1 MASLAEIRA
10 KLQAAN
16 NNQSNG
22 GSNGEPSVIY
32 PHWNI
37 ADGSE
42 ATIRFLPDADTTNDF
57 FWVEKQMIRL
67 PFAGIKGE
75 ADSRPTIVQ
84 VPCIEMYDAKAYC
97 PILTEVR
104 TWFKDKSLEE
114 TARKY
119 WKKRTFLAQGFVV
132 EDGLKEEN
140 PPENKIRRFIIS
152 PQIFGLIKS
161 ALLDPELDELPTDY
175 LRGLDFRICKT
186 SKGGFAD
193 YSTSKWSRRERALNE
208 EELQAITDH
217 GLFNLADFL
226 PKRPSEV
233 ELKVIKEM
241 FEASVDGEAYDVE
254 KWGQYYRP
262 NGIQAPNAQT
272 ETKVVASRVDAPA
285 YSAPAAPA
293 PSSDSDDLPWE
304 TSSAAPSY
312 EAPAVAP
319 ETTSENTS
327 RAQDI
332 LKMIRERQ
340 TA

>member
-10 KLQAAN
+10 KLQASQ
-16 NNQSNG
+16 NNQSNS

-37 ADGSE
+37 ADGNE
-42 ATIRFLPDADTTNDF
+42 TTIRFLPDADTTNDF

-75 ADSRPTIVQ
+75 ADSRPVVVQ

-104 TWFKDKSLEE
+104 GWFKDKSLEE
-114 TARKY
+114 MGRKY

-208 EELQAITDH
+208 EELQAIADH

-226 PKRPSEV
+226 PKRPGEV

-254 KWGQYYRP
+254 RWGQYYRP
-262 NGIQAPNAQT
+262 NGIQAPTT
-272 ETKVVASRVDAPA
+272 ESRVV
-285 YSAPAAPA
+285 AAPA
-293 PSSDSDDLPWE
+293 SPVPALVADPVVSAPLSAADDLPWE
-304 TSSAAPSY
+304 TPAAASY
-312 EAPAVAP
+312 AAPAVAP
-319 ETTSENTS
+319 ETSGEGAS

-332 LKMIRERQ
+332 LKMIRDRQ

>member
-10 KLQAAN
+10 RLQASQ
-16 NNQSNG
+16 NNQSNN
-22 GSNGEPSVIY
+22 GSNNEPSVIY

-37 ADGSE
+37 ADGGE
-42 ATIRFLPDADTTNDF
+42 TTIRFLPDADTTNDF

-67 PFAGIKGE
+67 PFGGIKGE
-75 ADSRPTIVQ
+75 ADSRPVVVQ

-104 TWFKDKSLEE
+104 SWFKDKSLEE
-114 TARKY
+114 MGRKY

-132 EDGLKEEN
+132 DDGLKEEN

-193 YSTSKWSRRERALNE
+193 YSTSKWSRRERSLDE
-208 EELQAITDH
+208 TELQAIADH

-226 PKRPSEV
+226 PKRPGEV

-254 KWGQYYRP
+254 RWGQYYRP
-262 NGIQAPNAQT
+262 NGIQAPT
-272 ETKVVASRVDAPA
+272 ESSTPTPVKTADPVV
-285 YSAPAAPA
+285 SAPL
-293 PSSDSDDLPWE
+293 SSSDDLPWE
-304 TSSAAPSY
+304 SDVAAAEKSFAAPT
-312 EAPAVAP
+312 VAP
-319 ETTSENTS
+319 ETTSDNTN

-332 LKMIRERQ
+332 LKMIRDRQ
-340 TA
+340 TV

>member
-10 KLQAAN
+10 KLQATQG
-16 NNQSNG
+16 NQSNG

-37 ADGSE
+37 ADGNE
-42 ATIRFLPDADTTNDF
+42 TTIRFLPDADTTNDF

-75 ADSRPTIVQ
+75 VDSRPVVVQ

-104 TWFKDKSLEE
+104 GWFKDKSLEE
-114 TARKY
+114 MGRKY

-132 EDGLKEEN
+132 EDGLKEDN

-208 EELQAITDH
+208 EELQAIADH

-226 PKRPSEV
+226 PKRPGEV

-254 KWGQYYRP
+254 RWGQYYRP
-262 NGIQAPNAQT
+262 NGIQAPTT
-272 ETKVVASRVDAPA
+272 ESRVV
-285 YSAPAAPA
+285 AAPA
-293 PSSDSDDLPWE
+293 SPVAALVADPVVSAPLSAADDLPWE
-304 TSSAAPSY
+304 TPAAASY
-312 EAPAVAP
+312 AAPAVAP
-319 ETTSENTS
+319 ETSAEGSN

-332 LKMIRERQ
+332 LKMIRDRQ

>member
-10 KLQAAN
+10 KLQASQ
-16 NNQSNG
+16 NNQSNN

-37 ADGSE
+37 ADGNE
-42 ATIRFLPDADTTNDF
+42 TTIRFLPDADTTNDF

-75 ADSRPTIVQ
+75 ADSRPVVVQ

-104 TWFKDKSLEE
+104 GWFKDKSLEE
-114 TARKY
+114 MGRKY

-132 EDGLKEEN
+132 EDGLKEDN

-208 EELQAITDH
+208 EELQAIADH

-226 PKRPSEV
+226 PKRPGEV

-254 KWGQYYRP
+254 RWGQYYRP
-262 NGIQAPNAQT
+262 NGIQAPTT
-272 ETKVVASRVDAPA
+272 ESRVV
-285 YSAPAAPA
+285 AAPA
-293 PSSDSDDLPWE
+293 SPVPALVADPVVSAPLSAADDLPWE
-304 TSSAAPSY
+304 TPAAASY
-312 EAPAVAP
+312 AAPAVAP
-319 ETTSENTS
+319 ETSGEGAS

-332 LKMIRERQ
+332 LKMIRDRQ

>member
-10 KLQAAN
+10 KLQASQ
-16 NNQSNG
+16 NNQSNN

-37 ADGSE
+37 ADGNE
-42 ATIRFLPDADTTNDF
+42 TTIRFLPDADTTNDF

-75 ADSRPTIVQ
+75 ADSRPVVVQ

-104 TWFKDKSLEE
+104 GWFKDKSLEE
-114 TARKY
+114 MGRKY

-208 EELQAITDH
+208 EELQAIADH

-226 PKRPSEV
+226 PKRPGEV

-254 KWGQYYRP
+254 RWGQYYRP
-262 NGIQAPNAQT
+262 NGIQAPTT
-272 ETKVVASRVDAPA
+272 ESRVVA
-285 YSAPAAPA
+285 APAAPVATLVADPVVSA
-293 PSSDSDDLPWE
+293 PLSAADDLPWE
-304 TSSAAPSY
+304 TPAAASY
-312 EAPAVAP
+312 AAPAVAP
-319 ETTSENTS
+319 ETTGEGAS

-332 LKMIRERQ
+332 LKMIRDRQ